1 MKPLLTLWFWSQ
13 NYKQYL
19 QRPTGTSKA
28 NGERD
33 VRSDILNSS
42 KTLCNSRELSATL
55 IELVSVRSDPLNS
68 CKTLC
73 NSRELSATLIEL
85 VSVLISMTVDKSF
98 PSHTGNLVYSNARF
112 TALEWF
118 TKRVKTLVDIW
129 KFSFAFSSRL
139 SWLRLRF
146 VKGECQKTINIM
158 LCWWSIT
165 FGNLRYH
172 PTSTSIDKDSRKL
185 QSSVGT
191 RMAICPI
198 LCIRKH
204 WTTLIKTYK
213 KVVMCLTACGRLV
226 TCCGET
232 YIQHLFPAEA
242 CNCSLNQLWVSC

>member
-19 QRPTGTSKA
+19 QQPTATSKA
-28 NGERD
+28 SAKRD
-33 VRSDILNSS
+33 VRSVVLNSY
-42 KTLCNSRELSATL
+42 KTLCNSRELSAT
-55 IELVSVRSDPLNS
+55 V
-68 CKTLC
+68 
-73 NSRELSATLIEL
+73 IEL
-85 VSVLISMTVDKSF
+85 VSVLIFMTVDKSF

-158 LCWWSIT
+158 LCWWCIT

-172 PTSTSIDKDSRKL
+172 STSTSIDKDSQKSYLVRHRGA
-185 QSSVGT
+185 V
-191 RMAICPI
+191 RI
-198 LCIRKH
+198 LCVEYGNIRH
-204 WTTLIKTYK
+204 QNCRLGLVFVPGLYVNYWNTTKLSQYMYLGWI
-213 KVVMCLTACGRLV
+213 LSI
-226 TCCGET
+226 EW
-232 YIQHLFPAEA
+232 QNPP
-242 CNCSLNQLWVSC
+242 